1 MFECGEVNIMFSIII
16 LMVLAVHGGLFAGT
30 ILYSA
35 WKTARLDQTIN
46 FAEKLWPLPRS
57 L

>member
-1 MFECGEVNIMFSIII
+1 MFSIII